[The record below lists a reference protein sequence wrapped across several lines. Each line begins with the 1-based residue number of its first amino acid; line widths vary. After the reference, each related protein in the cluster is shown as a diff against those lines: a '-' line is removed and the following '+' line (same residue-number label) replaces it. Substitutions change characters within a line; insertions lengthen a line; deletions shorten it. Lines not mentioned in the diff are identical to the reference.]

1 LSSVVLEEG
10 QTYFVV
16 FNNKNYECIAKKI
29 EGQEI
34 ILLGNGTLCGYEE
47 AGNNEPFGCDY
58 YPGDGTFYL
67 NVKE

>member
-1 LSSVVLEEG
+1 LEEG
-10 QTYFVV
+10 QTYFVI
-16 FNNKNYECIAKKI
+16 FNNKNYECIAKKT
-29 EGQEI
+29 EGQET